1 MEGHMYG
8 IKSPAGRWSVSLC
21 NCSHD
26 TAHFHYGN
34 VILHISRDDLRE
46 LGIAM
51 QNVAESAERDATDN
65 FDLKKGLVQ

>member
-1 MEGHMYG
+1 MYG

-21 NCSHD
+21 NCSED

-34 VILHISRDDLRE
+34 VVLHISRDDLRD

-51 QNVAESAERDATDN
+51 QSLAEDAERPDPDN
-65 FDLKKGLVQ
+65 HLELKKGLVQ